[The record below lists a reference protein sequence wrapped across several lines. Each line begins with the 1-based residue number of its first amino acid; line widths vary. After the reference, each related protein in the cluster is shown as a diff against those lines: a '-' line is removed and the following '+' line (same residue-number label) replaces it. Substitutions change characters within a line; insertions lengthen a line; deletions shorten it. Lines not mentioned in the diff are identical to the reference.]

1 MSSTLSK
8 EQIQSAI
15 SLLETISADP
25 NAEDFLEPVP
35 WKELELLDYPQIVK
49 NPMDLGTV
57 KARLQRGDYENFDEF
72 LA

>member
-15 SLLETISADP
+15 ALLETISADP

-35 WKELELLDYPQIVK
+35 WKELELLDYP
-49 NPMDLGTV
+49 
-57 KARLQRGDYENFDEF
+57 
-72 LA
+72 